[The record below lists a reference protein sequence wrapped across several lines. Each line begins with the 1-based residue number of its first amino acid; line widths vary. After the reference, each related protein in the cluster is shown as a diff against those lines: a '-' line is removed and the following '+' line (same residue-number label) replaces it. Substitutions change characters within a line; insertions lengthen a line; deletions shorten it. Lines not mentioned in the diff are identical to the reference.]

1 MSEDG
6 DAASTAAGPPA
17 HLGRRY
23 LAALAMLALLQLLNQ
38 AIVQPPILKLLTDPP
53 TINLA
58 GRQRMLS
65 QRIAKAALAAAVS
78 PGTAEGRRRRAELE
92 ATLGLWTRSHDRL
105 TGGDPSGPRPGR
117 NGPEI
122 RGAFRALRPVYL
134 RMRDDASRYAQA
146 GDRAA
151 LAGLLDAEAEYLPG
165 MDRIVGLYER
175 EAQARVNRLRA
186 TGWAVTA
193 LILCAL
199 GGIGA
204 FVLRPAA
211 DLIDRQVAELR
222 RSRDDLEA
230 RVSDRTRALAGLN
243 HDLAREVAERAR
255 AEETQRA
262 LVEQISHVGRTKAV
276 GEMAGG
282 LAHELN
288 QPLGAIA
295 NYAEGC
301 LVALDAHDPPLDEVR
316 AVLAKILATTLRAGA
331 IVQRIRRFVTR
342 HGTAQEEFDPNR
354 LVLDTEGF
362 FRDEIRRR
370 GTALRVEL
378 APDLP
383 KLLGD
388 PVQVQQ
394 VLVNLLRNALD
405 ALDASQPANPTVVIA
420 TEPDPEGGAGFRV
433 SDNGEGIPGDRI
445 GHVFDAYFSTRDEGM
460 GMGLA
465 ISRTIVEAHHGR
477 ISVESEPGIHTTFRF
492 TIPAAGEG
500 DDGA

>member
-1 MSEDG
+1 MSGHG
-6 DAASTAAGPPA
+6 DPASTAGVPPV

-23 LAALAMLALLQLLNQ
+23 LAALAALALLQLLDQ
-38 AIVQPPILKLLTDPP
+38 ALVQPPTLKLQTDPP

-65 QRIAKAALAAAVS
+65 QRIAKAALASAVA
-78 PGTAEGRRRRAELE
+78 PDAAEGRRRRVEL
-92 ATLGLWTRSHDRL
+92 AGTLGLWTRSHDRL
-105 TGGDPSGPRPGR
+105 TGGDTTAARINS
-117 NGPEI
+117 PEV
-122 RGAFRALRPVYL
+122 RRAFEALRPDYV
-134 RMRDDASRYAQA
+134 RMRDNATRYLTG

-151 LAGLLDAEAEYLPG
+151 LAGLLDAEAGYLPR

-175 EAQARVNRLRA
+175 EAQAHANRLRA
-186 TGWAVTA
+186 TGWALSA
-193 LILCAL
+193 LILVAL
-199 GGIGA
+199 AGIGA

-230 RVSDRTRALAGLN
+230 RVLERTAALERLN

-262 LVEQISHVGRTKAV
+262 LIEQISHVGRTKAV

-288 QPLGAIA
+288 QPLGAVA

-301 LVALDAHDPPLDEVR
+301 LVALESPDPPLDEVR

-331 IVQRIRRFVTR
+331 IVRRIRRFVTR

-383 KLLGD
+383 KLVGD
-388 PVQVQQ
+388 PAQVQQ

-405 ALDASQPANPTVVIA
+405 ALGAAQPAQPTVVIA
-420 TEPDPEGGAGFRV
+420 TEPDTEGGVEFRV

-445 GHVFDAYFSTRDEGM
+445 GQVFDAYFSTRDEGM

-465 ISRTIVEAHHGR
+465 ISRTIIEAHHGR
-477 ISVESEPGIHTTFRF
+477 FRVESEPGAGATFRF
-492 TIPAAGEG
+492 TIPAAGDG